1 MDFIEY
7 KDPIVLYKDDEPC
20 TKYGIKIYKSNILS
34 APSRNLEF
42 VEIQGRDGALT
53 VDHGFN
59 DFTLILECALVNEH
73 EDIENIAELARRAKK
88 YLLQGSNC
96 KLQTNEDM
104 DFYLVGTY
112 SSEVDIEEAIENF
125 GLFQARFRCKPY
137 RFSDKSYTI
146 EITEQ
151 NTIINNQE
159 YKSKPCIIVL
169 GTGDITV
176 NINSQE
182 LVLKALEGRIE
193 VNSDTMNAQGIN
205 SLGEIINLN
214 HKMYSD
220 FPILEEGE
228 NKISWSLGE
237 DATLTKIIIEYRLAV
252 I

>member
-7 KDPIVLYKDDEPC
+7 KDPIVLYKDDDPC

-96 KLQTNEDM
+96 KLQTSEDM

-146 EITEQ
+146 DITEQ
-151 NTIINNQE
+151 NTVINNQE